1 MKRSRDWID
10 VYNWVLVV
18 IDSSQTFDQLIT
30 SMRLADL
37 WLKQNQHRPLIGHLY
52 EQLLLIKTTKLHQLK
67 R

>member
-30 SMRLADL
+30 GMRLADL
-37 WLKQNQHRPLIGHLY
+37 WLKQNQDKLLIGHLY